1 MADKIKALDALD
13 KSEAASIR
21 ATMHLHEARSALREG
36 GADMPF
42 DIKDAREEIGK
53 ARAFL
58 TQAEAAL
65 QQLES
70 GDGDRKGR

>member
-13 KSEAASIR
+13 KSGMASIR
-21 ATMHLHEARSALREG
+21 ATMYLNEARSALREG
-36 GADMPF
+36 GPNMAF
-42 DIKDAREEIGK
+42 DLSAARDEIG
-53 ARAFL
+53 AASAFL

-70 GDGDRKGR
+70 GDGDQKGR